1 MLSLIKDRLTRSV
14 FDDVMEVA
22 WSTMW
27 NVTDETAINCKRF
40 LDGRGM
46 EYFLRCLNV
55 SNCVSI
61 MLHFYIY
68 HYDWAIG
75 GLISMFFLY
84 FSINVSQTFRERDEL
99 LRNMMGL
106 LGNVAEVKWLRPK
119 LMTQKFIEVF
129 AELLSSESDG
139 IEVRFLDQCHIKWH
153 QMHMSLGK
161 KEL

>member
-61 MLHFYIY
+61 LFFKSQHFNN
-68 HYDWAIG
+68 
-75 GLISMFFLY
+75 FK
-84 FSINVSQTFRERDEL
+84 INNFYVCVC
-99 LRNMMGL
+99 GC
-106 LGNVAEVKWLRPK
+106 V
-119 LMTQKFIEVF
+119 
-129 AELLSSESDG
+129 
-139 IEVRFLDQCHIKWH
+139 
-153 QMHMSLGK
+153 
-161 KEL
+161 